1 MSSIRDFFN
10 RSFTLGQCFVWLG
23 LMLVLGVLGAH
34 FYRASE
40 YGITLCVAGMMVFL
54 CSTAT
59 WKRYAVAFFLLWG
72 MLEWGDSAFSLA
84 GMRMQMG
91 MPWVRG
97 AAILLVVGLVTGLA
111 GCHAFSRA
119 RKEDAEGSPA
129 LFQGFVFIA
138 SFLCL
143 FYLRQSAAMQF
154 FLLERYLPLF
164 GSVQMFFAAWYG
176 AFLGGKLV
184 DPKTTRRF
192 RRIAWT
198 IFGLAFFAQFFLGL
212 LGINGMLLTGKLHVP
227 IPAFIIF
234 APIFRE
240 SMSMMPFIV
249 LAATLLAG
257 GAWCSILCYFGPF
270 DSLAA
275 GTRSVRPYPGW
286 IDSMVRRG
294 RLVVLVTGSLG
305 ALGLRALGVD
315 TATAVAIAVAYGVFS
330 LLIMALVS
338 RKYRGMTHCLS
349 FCPMGL
355 VVSVLGRIS
364 PWRVRVNS
372 SVCDNCGACE
382 KICKYS
388 AITSESRA
396 VGKTLMRCSL
406 CRDCIT
412 VCRNQALFIRCP
424 GLSPRSAWVAFAG
437 LTTVLHVIFLSV
449 AMV

>member
-10 RSFTLGQCFVWLG
+10 RSFTLGQCFAWLG
-23 LMLVLGVLGAH
+23 LVLVLGLLGAH

-40 YGITLCVAGMMVFL
+40 YGITLCVAGMILFL
-54 CSTAT
+54 CLDST
-59 WKRYAVAFFLLWG
+59 WKQYAVALFLLWG
-72 MLEWGDSAFSLA
+72 MVEWGDSAFDLA
-84 GMRMQMG
+84 RMRTAMG
-91 MPWVRG
+91 LPWVRG

-119 RKEDAEGSPA
+119 RGKDAPGSTA
-129 LFQGFVFIA
+129 LFQALVFMA
-138 SFLCL
+138 SFLSL
-143 FYLRQSAAMQF
+143 FYLRQSADLRF
-154 FLLERYLPLF
+154 FLLERYLPVF
-164 GSVQMFFAAWYG
+164 GSVQIFVLSWYG

-192 RRIAWT
+192 RRMAWT
-198 IFGLAFFAQFFLGL
+198 LFGLVFFAQFFLGL
-212 LGINGMLLTGKLHVP
+212 LGVPGMLLTGKLHAP

-234 APIFRE
+234 APIFRD

-257 GAWCSILCYFGPF
+257 GAWCSMLCYFGPF

-275 GTRSVRPYPGW
+275 GSKGVRPYPGW
-286 IDSMVRRG
+286 IESLLRWG
-294 RLVVLVTGSLG
+294 RPGVLLTGSLV
-305 ALGLRALGVD
+305 ALGLRAMGVE
-315 TATAVAIAVAYGVFS
+315 TATAVALTVAYGLFS
-330 LLIMALVS
+330 LLLMALVS
-338 RKYRGMTHCLS
+338 RRYRAMTHCMT

-355 VVSVLGRIS
+355 VVSLLGRIS
-364 PWRVRVNS
+364 PWRVRVDTER
-372 SVCDNCGACE
+372 CDQCGVCE

-388 AITSESRA
+388 AITPESRA
-396 VGKTLMRCSL
+396 RGATLARCTL

-412 VCRNQALFIRCP
+412 VCRKQALFIRCP
-424 GLSPRSAWVAFAG
+424 GLSPRSAWVVFAG